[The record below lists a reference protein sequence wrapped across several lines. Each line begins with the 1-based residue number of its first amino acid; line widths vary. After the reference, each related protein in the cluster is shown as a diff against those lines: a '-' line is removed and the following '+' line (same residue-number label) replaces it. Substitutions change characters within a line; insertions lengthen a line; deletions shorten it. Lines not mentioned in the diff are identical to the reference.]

1 MNKRHILGILVVLQ
15 SCLAVLV
22 AVFIDVLTD
31 GPLSLFLFIGLMY
44 GWGYL
49 LEVSREL
56 NEKFRNE

>member
-1 MNKRHILGILVVLQ
+1 MSKRHLLAILVVLQ
-15 SCLAVLV
+15 SCLAILV
-22 AVFIDVLTD
+22 AVLVDVLTD